1 MSKRLDGSRGQDV
14 PRIVGEAATLHTRGN
29 PAAGASVTVSAV
41 ENGTG
46 LAAPPE
52 YGDVVEGRRRT
63 LVYGLIELGSK
74 TNPELENM
82 MVMAERLKLSRLWT
96 VCAEILEERH
106 QSYLALEEAR
116 RAATMSRIQSGRG
129 VRPNPSPAGIRNQRV
144 TFLAGARKRGK
155 FKS

>member
-1 MSKRLDGSRGQDV
+1 MSERLDGSRGTDV
-14 PRIVGEAATLHTRGN
+14 PQIATTRN
-29 PAAGASVTVSAV
+29 RGASVGASVNVPTV
-41 ENGTG
+41 ENGIG
-46 LAAPPE
+46 CAAPPE
-52 YGDVVEGRRRT
+52 YGDVVEGKRRT
-63 LVYGLIELGSK
+63 LIYGLIELGSK

-82 MVMAERLKLSRLWT
+82 MMMAERLKLSRLWT

-116 RAATMSRIQSGRG
+116 RAATMSRIQPGRG
-129 VRPNPSPAGIRNQRV
+129 VRIATSQTGSRNQRV